1 MQSGHKEGKMI
12 PAYSEPKE
20 ALDVIYQK
28 WRCIDEGRVC
38 EIDALTVRQAYNTAI
53 QALEKQI
60 PKEPF
65 KNIIHYPHRPD
76 MEIVQCPTCGRRIR
90 TKSSQD
96 KHCPDCGQA
105 ILWREH
111 D

>member
-1 MQSGHKEGKMI
+1 MI

-53 QALEKQI
+53 
-60 PKEPF
+60 
-65 KNIIHYPHRPD
+65 
-76 MEIVQCPTCGRRIR
+76 
-90 TKSSQD
+90 
-96 KHCPDCGQA
+96 
-105 ILWREH
+105 
-111 D
+111 